1 MKALQF
7 DRFGSPDVIVLRDV
21 PKPDPGPGQIRI
33 AVRACGL
40 NPADWATVD
49 GLLADQLP
57 PLPRGLGLEVAGT
70 VDALGE
76 GVTGVEIGDRVFGPA
91 TFDGPT
97 AGGAEY
103 ALMAAWAGIPEGV
116 TAEQAAA
123 LPMAAET
130 AWHALDDLGV
140 QPGELLL
147 VHGAGGT
154 VGEAAVRLAL
164 HRGVR
169 VIATAGPARAAALE
183 EIGAQV
189 TGYGDGMTQRVTAL
203 AGGRVDRALDTAPT
217 GGRVDRADQPSPAG
231 GSLPALIGLTGDPD
245 RVLTVSDFAAA
256 ADLGARVTHIDM
268 RYDLMDEFARLAGE
282 GVLVVSIART
292 YTLDQIQE
300 AAGLS
305 QSRRPGGK
313 LILVL

>member
-7 DRFGSPDVIVLRDV
+7 DRFGSPDVIVVRDV
-21 PKPDPGPGQIRI
+21 PQPEPGPGQIRI

-40 NPADWATVD
+40 TPADWHLVD

-76 GVTGVEIGDRVFGPA
+76 GVHDVQIGDRVFGPA
-91 TFDGPT
+91 AFDGPT
-97 AGGAEY
+97 AGAAEY
-103 ALMAAWAGIPEGV
+103 ALMPAWAHIPDGV
-116 TAEQAAA
+116 TFEGAAA

-130 AWHALDDLGV
+130 AWRALDDLGV

-147 VHGAGGT
+147 VHGAGTT

-164 HRGVR
+164 HRGIR
-169 VIATAGPARAAALE
+169 VIATAGPTRAAALE
-183 EIGAQV
+183 ELGA
-189 TGYGDGMTQRVTAL
+189 RVTAYGEGMAERVNAL
-203 AGGRVDRALDTAPT
+203 TPDSVDRALDTAPT
-217 GGRVDRADQPSPAG
+217 GGRIDRADQPSPAG
-231 GSLPALIGLTGDPD
+231 GSLPTLIELTGDPD

-256 ADLGARVTHIDM
+256 AELGVRITTDM
-268 RYDLMDEFARLAGE
+268 SYDQLNEFARLAGE
-282 GVLVVSIART
+282 GILAVAVART

-300 AAGLS
+300 AAELS
-305 QSRRPGGK
+305 QSRLPGGK
-313 LILVL
+313 LMLVL